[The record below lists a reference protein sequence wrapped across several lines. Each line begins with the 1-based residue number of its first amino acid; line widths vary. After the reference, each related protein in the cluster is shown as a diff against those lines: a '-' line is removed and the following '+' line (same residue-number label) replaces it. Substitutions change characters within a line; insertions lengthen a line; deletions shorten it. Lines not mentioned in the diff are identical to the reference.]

1 MSERRHIVGL
11 GELLWDLLPRGPQL
25 GGAVSNFAVM
35 SAHLGNHASIASRI
49 GVDQLGRD
57 AQVQLGHT
65 PVDVSYIQEDFSRL
79 TGSVTVTVTSGQ
91 PQYIIHE
98 PVAWDSL
105 EFTPHWVALAQQ
117 ADAVCYGTLAQRSP
131 TSRRTIAAFL
141 SETPRD
147 CVRVFDVNLRKPFYD
162 PDVVEHSMEFATIL
176 KLNAD
181 EMPVVLDL
189 LGFPHSGESTPDA
202 LLAGA
207 RLLLDQFPVTLVAVT
222 LGEHG
227 SLLITQRE
235 VHRHP
240 GHPSVVA
247 DTVGAGDAFTAAITH
262 FYLQGAPLATINDAG
277 NRWGAWVAS
286 QPGAMPPL
294 SDAKRNEIMAEI
306 GAIAKAS

>member
-1 MSERRHIVGL
+1 MSERKHVVGL
-11 GELLWDLLPRGPQL
+11 GELLWDLLPQGPQL

-35 SAHLGNHASIASRI
+35 SARLGNYACIASRI
-49 GVDQLGRD
+49 GVDQLGRE
-57 AQVQLGHT
+57 AQIQLSHT

-79 TGSVTVTVTSGQ
+79 TGSVSVTITLGQ
-91 PQYIIHE
+91 PRYIIHE

-105 EFTPHWVALAQQ
+105 EFTPHWVALAEH

-131 TSRRTIAAFL
+131 TSRRTIGAFL
-141 SETPRD
+141 SETPKG
-147 CVRVFDVNLRKPFYD
+147 CVRVFDVNLRAPFYD
-162 PDVVEHSMEFATIL
+162 ADVIEHSLELATIL
-176 KLNAD
+176 KLNSD
-181 EMPVVLDL
+181 EMPVVLKL

-207 RLLLDQFPVTLVAVT
+207 RLLLDQFPVALVAVT
-222 LGEHG
+222 LGAHG
-227 SLLITQRE
+227 SLLITARE

-240 GHPSVVA
+240 GHPSQVA

-262 FYLQGAPLATINDAG
+262 FYLQGAPLAVINDAG

-294 SDAKRNEIMAEI
+294 PDAKRDEIMAEI
-306 GAIAKAS
+306 DAVAKAS